1 MTLDHYLPQQMETVR
16 RTLAYVLT
24 PVRSLANSPI
34 YLSRNLNNL
43 FADKAE
49 LLSENEAMR
58 TQILILERQ
67 NQKLA
72 SLQAENQRMRDLLG
86 ASQLIDERVLAAEI
100 LALDP
105 DPFTHK
111 MIINKGAEDGVRIGQ
126 PVIDAQGVFGQVVSV
141 EAYTSRIMLIADV
154 NAALPVQINRNG
166 VRAIA
171 IGSGNL
177 GQINL
182 VFVPNTA
189 DVEVGDLV
197 VTSGLGGRFP
207 EGYPVARVVAVDHP
221 DGEDFARIIATP
233 EAALDR
239 SRHLLILLTDYTG
252 GLGGQR
258 L

>member
-1 MTLDHYLPQQMETVR
+1 MTLDSYLPQQMETVR
-16 RTLAYVLT
+16 RAFAYVLT
-24 PVRSLANSPI
+24 PVRSLASSPTYI
-34 YLSRNLNNL
+34 SKSVNNL

-49 LLSENEAMR
+49 LLAENDAMR
-58 TQILILERQ
+58 SQILILERQ

-86 ASQLIDERVLAAEI
+86 ASQLVDERVLAAEI
-100 LALDP
+100 LALDT
-105 DPFTHK
+105 DPFSHK
-111 MIINKGAEDGVRIGQ
+111 VIINKGAEDGVRVGQ
-126 PVIDAQGVFGQVVSV
+126 PVIDALGVFGQVVSV
-141 EAYTSRIMLIADV
+141 EAYTSRVLLVADV

-171 IGSGNL
+171 IGSGQL

-182 VFVPNTA
+182 VYVPNTA

-207 EGYPVARVVAVDHP
+207 EGYPVAEVILVEHP
-221 DGEDFARIIATP
+221 DGEDFARIVAHP
-233 EAALDR
+233 RAALDR
-239 SRHLLILLTDYTG
+239 SRHLLLLIDQG
-252 GLGGQR
+252 GVNGQR